1 MPQLKWF
8 VPFLLILIL
17 LAVVIWGWAPDPPSE
32 SPAAAVNNT
41 PSDVSIEQGRLD
53 FAVYCEACHGP
64 NAQGL
69 PGLGPNLTTSEFVH
83 GHTNDAL
90 VDFVIQG
97 RPANDPTNQSGVA
110 MPARA
115 GFPRLG
121 ADAIR
126 SIITYIR
133 SISTEMSS

>member
-1 MPQLKWF
+1 MSQLKWF
-8 VPFLLILIL
+8 VPCLLILIL
-17 LAVVIWGWAPDPPSE
+17 LAILISGWASHPPAEPPS
-32 SPAAAVNNT
+32 AAVINT
-41 PSDVSIEQGRLD
+41 PSAVSIEQGQRD

-64 NAQGL
+64 TAQGL
-69 PGLGPNLTTSEFVH
+69 PGLGPNLTTSAFVH

-121 ADAIR
+121 AEAIL

-133 SISTEMSS
+133 SLSTEMSS